1 MTRHP
6 CSKYIRA
13 GMLLIDNKNYF
24 ITTFWPFM
32 ILIPFLGSDRRVTYL
47 SLVSYWFVAAAR
59 GECEGGNQEEEKF
72 CLFHF
77 AFMDTG
83 ERNSSRI

>member
-1 MTRHP
+1 MQNTKKSYIYTLFELFFVSLRIDILLKSHLLWTRP
-6 CSKYIRA
+6 
-13 GMLLIDNKNYF
+13 
-24 ITTFWPFM
+24 
-32 ILIPFLGSDRRVTYL
+32 ILPPKISHWRGEERG
-47 SLVSYWFVAAAR
+47 